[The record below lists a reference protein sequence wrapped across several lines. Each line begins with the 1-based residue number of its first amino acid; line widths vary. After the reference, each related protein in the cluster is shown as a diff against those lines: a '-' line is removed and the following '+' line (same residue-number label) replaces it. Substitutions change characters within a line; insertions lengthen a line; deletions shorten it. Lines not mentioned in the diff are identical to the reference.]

1 METQDVASDVTTG
14 TGVDTISSACGVR
27 RGYFVTSQVY

>member
-14 TGVDTISSACGVR
+14 TGVDTSSACGVR